1 MFGNSSKSWK
11 LFSVFGH
18 QIYITPWFLLLI
30 GLFSFSGIEAGGGAQ
45 AFQRILIWAPVLTGG
60 ILFHEF
66 GHAFALQ
73 GFGFGASRIELQGF
87 GGVTINQ
94 RGGQRT
100 PGKAI
105 LISLAGP
112 VASALL
118 SVLSFVILASLGA
131 ALPQGSFWADFL
143 WTMMAVNLFWAI
155 FNMLPINPMDGGHIV
170 LHALRWG
177 LKDVRKAVRYS
188 AISSLVV
195 LGFAIAAALAMGY
208 GGIGLLWII
217 MLGAMF
223 GMQNW
228 QMLQATQ
235 AK

>member
-18 QIYITPWFLLLI
+18 QIYLSPWFLLLI
-30 GLFSFSGIEAGGGAQ
+30 ALFSFSGIEAGGGAQ
-45 AFQRILIWAPVLTGG
+45 AFGRVLIWAPVLMGG

-73 GFGFGASRIELQGF
+73 GFGYGPSRIELQGF
-87 GGVTINQ
+87 GGVTINLRRQ
-94 RGGQRT
+94 QT
-100 PGKAI
+100 PPGKSI
-105 LISLAGP
+105 LISVAGP

-118 SVLSFVILASLGA
+118 AVLSYGILLGLGD
-131 ALPQGSFWADFL
+131 ALSPASFWGEFL
-143 WTMMAVNLFWAI
+143 WTMAAVNLFWAI

-177 LKDVRKAVRYS
+177 LKDARKAVRYS
-188 AISSLVV
+188 AISSLVF
-195 LGFAIAAALAMGY
+195 LGLALAAALAMGY
-208 GGIGLLWII
+208 AGIALLWLI

-228 QMLQATQ
+228 QMYQAT
-235 AK
+235 K